1 MEIMESYLLISVIG
15 GLGRGER
22 PAANR
27 CFFGGGLD
35 AVLDF
40 HDAARQLED
49 LPLEALAVVLPLRRG
64 HSHVAPGRMQT
75 TLEAMLLGRETFSH
89 CCSQYSSAR
98 MFWPANLQVD

>member
-1 MEIMESYLLISVIG
+1 MEIMESYLLISVIV

-27 CFFGGGLD
+27 CFVGGGLD
-35 AVLDF
+35 AVLDL

-64 HSHVAPGRMQT
+64 HPHVPPKRMQT
-75 TLEAMLLGRETFSH
+75 TLEAMLLGRERFSY
-89 CCSQYSSAR
+89 CCSQ
-98 MFWPANLQVD
+98 